1 MNMNLRSII
10 LATITIALFFSVFG
24 TAFAE
29 DYPGA
34 SISVTVDKRTVNVGD
49 TVYMTVTATNT
60 GVNCTLTNVVVY
72 ISKGELKVLSASYSG
87 DNPSKGYQSASSS
100 WPLGNIRPGKKVGP
114 YKTLV
119 LGLQIPPEA
128 AGKTITLSARFK
140 LPLNF
145 YYDNLGTNYQNFYPS
160 VSADSATITVNPSGQ
175 GTGTGTGGGG
185 TSAGPGAASPGNTN
199 TLSGAA
205 QIVQQADS
213 DGIGDGLAGSDDSG
227 GKAYEVY
234 ENLTEN
240 QEEASP
246 YSYLAGIL
254 LIVALVIGG
263 YFYGIRR

>member
-1 MNMNLRSII
+1 MKNLRSI
-10 LATITIALFFSVFG
+10 LTVTLTIIAMLVLMGAS
-24 TAFAE
+24 FAE

-34 SISVTVDKRTVNVGD
+34 SISVSLDKNTANVGD

-87 DNPSKGYQSASSS
+87 DNPSRGYQPASSS

-119 LGLQIPPEA
+119 LGLQVPPEM

-145 YYDNLGTNYQNFYPS
+145 YYDNLGTNYQKYYPS
-160 VSADSATITVNPSGQ
+160 VIQASATISVNPEGQ
-175 GTGTGTGGGG
+175 GSGNGATGGGG
-185 TSAGPGAASPGNTN
+185 SSAGNGATSAGDGDPLA
-199 TLSGAA
+199 GAA
-205 QIVQQADS
+205 QKIQEAGS
-213 DGIGDGLAGSDDSG
+213 DGIGDGLTGSDG
-227 GKAYEVY
+227 QAYELNLP
-234 ENLTEN
+234 ENE
-240 QEEASP
+240 EEASP

-254 LIVALVIGG
+254 IIVVLVVFG
-263 YFYGIRR
+263 YFYGIKR